1 MGAEG
6 KTMDGGMVQRKRK
19 KVRSKGMRVR
29 RQEGGR
35 DEESRQ
41 RDGHNVPTS
50 KKDNEIENSN
60 RGNTRRRHEV
70 EH

>member
-1 MGAEG
+1 
-6 KTMDGGMVQRKRK
+6 MDGGMVQRKRK

-35 DEESRQ
+35 DEGSRQ